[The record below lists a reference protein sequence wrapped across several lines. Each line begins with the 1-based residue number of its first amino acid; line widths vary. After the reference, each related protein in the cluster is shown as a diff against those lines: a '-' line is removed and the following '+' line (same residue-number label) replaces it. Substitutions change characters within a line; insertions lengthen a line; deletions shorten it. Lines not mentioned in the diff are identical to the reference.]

1 MSNDRV
7 KELFQQGAPMWPEGM
22 CEDRQARRIIVL
34 PPKDE
39 VERLRYDTTTN
50 LLNKINEQDTEIATL
65 KVDNERLKAKLAS
78 LGQVGLP
85 GW

>member
-1 MSNDRV
+1 MSKCVCDKCAPK
-7 KELFQQGAPMWPEGM
+7 KESAPYASRKAM
-22 CEDRQARRIIVL
+22 RRIIVL

-50 LLNKINEQDTEIATL
+50 LLNKINEQDMEIVAL
-65 KVDNERLKAKLAS
+65 KAENERLKAKLAS